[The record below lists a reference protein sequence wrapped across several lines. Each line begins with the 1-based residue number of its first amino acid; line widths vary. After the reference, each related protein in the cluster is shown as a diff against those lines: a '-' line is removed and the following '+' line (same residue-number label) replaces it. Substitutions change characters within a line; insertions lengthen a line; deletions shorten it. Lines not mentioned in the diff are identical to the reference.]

1 MARQR
6 IIGEW
11 LEIPPVASTDEM
23 IDHLNRTIRTLVE
36 AIERI
41 GAFVMY
47 RSTASE
53 KDPTVNP
60 QGIWDL
66 RDNTLIPH
74 SATSGNVEPKED
86 GENDF
91 GSSDYKW
98 QKGWFNNI
106 HVEDQLTDGN
116 NDTTVQEVRTHIDT
130 TSGNPHGVDFIEL
143 DDAPSDY
150 TGRGGEIVLVKATE
164 DGLDTQPWPAT
175 GVNLNYFLSDNSADI
190 GGYYYMYSTETGD
203 TSTQLTSSALGIG
216 DDQLLWTFVTETGEP
231 GVDTLALGAYT
242 ATLYLQ
248 KSGNKDARVYWKLF
262 KRDTGGTET
271 ELLQSAVSDQLTDTS
286 SQYVISA
293 YLNEDQ
299 VLDPTDRL
307 VLKLY
312 ANVSGTGNDVSIT
325 LTMEGDYDSRIL
337 IHILSSSFSLDRL
350 SDVDVSSPADDELLA
365 YDSGSGKWTNKALSD
380 VGTAEHGNE
389 AHSPDFLA
397 VDGSNKPTADIDWN
411 KQRIRSAFGFP
422 IGDPHWDWGIE
433 RIENNF
439 LFHADKRWTVTVST
453 SPYSGSVSDLFTA
466 SPDEYVKWY
475 NSDLPVTIEVDFG
488 GAVHYFVAFGFSAWN
503 SNQIPKD
510 FKIEIYKTDTSTW
523 ETVADVTGNTQWCYL
538 KYYKTN
544 YVGKIKW
551 TISAVNSGDLIL
563 SELIALRPSSK
574 VEDKWP
580 FLPLDATR
588 DIDAYMSGNK
598 WLSVATSGIVG
609 LPKQSACGGYLYNGG
624 TNFSVP
630 ATTWTKI
637 PFDLEEFDIQ
647 GEFDPTT
654 NRITVTEDGT
664 YIWFFYPRWIP
675 AVDQQLL
682 ALRTYK
688 NGVGITPITQIFT
701 SGTDSITQYHINTA
715 TLTAGD
721 YLEFYCYTSNACS
734 ITSGG
739 ASGFRFFKIH

>member
-11 LEIPPVASTDEM
+11 LEIPPAASTDEM

-36 AIERI
+36 AIERV

-60 QGIWDL
+60 RGIWDL

-74 SATSGNVEPKED
+74 SATSGDVEPKRD
-86 GENDF
+86 GENDL
-91 GSSDYKW
+91 GSSSYKW

-106 HVEDQLTDGN
+106 HVDNQLTDGS

-175 GVNLNYFLSDNSADI
+175 GVNLNYFLSDDAADI
-190 GGYYYMYSTETGD
+190 GGYYYMYSIETGD
-203 TSTQLTSSALGIG
+203 SSVQLTSSALGIG
-216 DDQLLWTFVTETGEP
+216 DDQLLWSFVTEAGEP

-262 KRDTGGTET
+262 KRDTGGNET
-271 ELLQSAVSDQLTDTS
+271 ELLQSAVSDQLTDTN

-312 ANVSGTGNDVSIT
+312 ANVSGTGNDVSIN

-350 SDVDVSSPADDELLA
+350 SDVDISSPADDELLA

-389 AHSPDFLA
+389 AHNPDFLA
-397 VDGSNKPTADIDWN
+397 ADGSNSPTADINWGGN
-411 KQRIRSAFGFP
+411 KITNVSDPANAQDAATKNYVDTQDAGKAD
-422 IGDPHWDWGIE
+422 DPHGNEAHNPDM
-433 RIENNF
+433 
-439 LFHADKRWTVTVST
+439 LPLST
-453 SPYSGSVSDLFTA
+453 S
-466 SPDEYVKWY
+466 
-475 NSDLPVTIEVDFG
+475 
-488 GAVHYFVAFGFSAWN
+488 SA
-503 SNQIPKD
+503 
-510 FKIEIYKTDTSTW
+510 
-523 ETVADVTGNTQWCYL
+523 
-538 KYYKTN
+538 
-544 YVGKIKW
+544 
-551 TISAVNSGDLIL
+551 
-563 SELIALRPSSK
+563 
-574 VEDKWP
+574 
-580 FLPLDATR
+580 
-588 DIDAYMSGNK
+588 IDAYMSGNK

-609 LPKQSACGGYLYNGG
+609 LPKQSAVRVYLS
-624 TNFSVP
+624 TSQD
-630 ATTWTKI
+630 I
-637 PFDLEEFDIQ
+637 PDQTVSIVQLDTVVFDIQ
-647 GEFDPTT
+647 NEFDTT
-654 NRITVTEDGT
+654 THRFTASEDGV
-664 YIWFFYPRWIP
+664 YLIVGKLEWSGSSVVADKKYQVRI
-675 AVDQQLL
+675 L
-682 ALRTYK
+682 K
-688 NGVGITPITQIFT
+688 NGGRIALSDAHASHVGYIT
-701 SGTDSITQYHINTA
+701 SIVACVYQLN
-715 TLTAGD
+715 AGD
-721 YLEFYCYTSNACS
+721 YIELTAFHDAGTTVQLATASWDTLLEVVKVA
-734 ITSGG
+734 
-739 ASGFRFFKIH
+739 

>member
-11 LEIPPVASTDEM
+11 LEIPPVASTEEM

-36 AIERI
+36 AIERV

-53 KDPTVNP
+53 KDPSVNP
-60 QGIWDL
+60 RGIWDL

-74 SATSGNVEPKED
+74 STTSGDVEPKED
-86 GENDF
+86 GENEL
-91 GSSDYKW
+91 GSSSYKW

-106 HVEDQLTDGN
+106 HVDNQLTDGS

-130 TSGNPHGVDFIEL
+130 TSGNPH
-143 DDAPSDY
+143 
-150 TGRGGEIVLVKATE
+150 GEIVLVKATE

-175 GVNLNYFLSDNSADI
+175 GVNLNYFLSDDAADI
-190 GGYYYMYSTETGD
+190 GGYYYMYPTETGD
-203 TSTQLTSSALGIG
+203 TSAQLTSSALGVG

-262 KRDTGGTET
+262 KRDTAGTET

-389 AHSPDFLA
+389 AHNPDFLA
-397 VDGSNKPTADIDWN
+397 ADGSNSPTADINWGGN
-411 KQRIRSAFGFP
+411 KITNVSDPADAQDAATKNYVDTQDAGKAD
-422 IGDPHWDWGIE
+422 DPHGNEAHDPDM
-433 RIENNF
+433 
-439 LFHADKRWTVTVST
+439 LPLST
-453 SPYSGSVSDLFTA
+453 S
-466 SPDEYVKWY
+466 
-475 NSDLPVTIEVDFG
+475 
-488 GAVHYFVAFGFSAWN
+488 SA
-503 SNQIPKD
+503 
-510 FKIEIYKTDTSTW
+510 
-523 ETVADVTGNTQWCYL
+523 
-538 KYYKTN
+538 
-544 YVGKIKW
+544 
-551 TISAVNSGDLIL
+551 ISAS
-563 SELIALRPSSK
+563 
-574 VEDKWP
+574 
-580 FLPLDATR
+580 
-588 DIDAYMSGNK
+588 MSGNE

-609 LPKQSACGGYLYNGG
+609 LPRQSFAYAYMDNGEA
-624 TNFSVP
+624 NYSVS
-630 ATTWTKI
+630 ATTWTKV
-637 PFDLEEFDIQ
+637 PFDTVVTDVQSEFD
-647 GEFDPTT
+647 TT
-654 NRITVTEDGT
+654 NNRFTATEDGK
-664 YIWFFYPRWIP
+664 YLAIAKINIYGLP
-675 AVDQQLL
+675 DQNYCF
-682 ALRTYK
+682 ARFYK
-688 NGVGITPITQIFT
+688 NGSPFPPYARLIA
-701 SGTDSITQYHINTA
+701 SGTKTHTVWVISAIPCA
-715 TLTAGD
+715 SGD
-721 YLEFYCYTSNACS
+721 YLECWIY
-734 ITSGG
+734 GE
-739 ASGFRFFKIH
+739 SGFSIVWGEDDAVVWYIKVA